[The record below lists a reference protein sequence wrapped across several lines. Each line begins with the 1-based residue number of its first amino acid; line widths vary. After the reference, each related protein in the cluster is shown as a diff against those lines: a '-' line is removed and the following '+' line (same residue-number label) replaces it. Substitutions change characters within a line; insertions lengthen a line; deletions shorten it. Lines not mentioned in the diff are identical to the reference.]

1 MEVVDRAQR
10 NFIEIMSRKYCNV
23 RASWEMKLEIESRLN
38 SSESL
43 KSPQVHRLH
52 SNALTSLCVGSFL
65 YRSLIFGTATNSA
78 IFSQSQIQ
86 IPYKQTGC
94 PDWTFLFIFQIC
106 SQPRV
111 DLCVK
116 CSILV
121 QSGEVVLGCIR
132 ERVRR
137 RSYIHLEYQRLCA
150 ATGSLTEGYRCI
162 L

>member
-1 MEVVDRAQR
+1 MEVVDRTQR
-10 NFIEIMSRKYCNV
+10 NFIEIMSRKYCNA
-23 RASWEMKLEIESRLN
+23 RASWEMKLEIESGLN

-52 SNALTSLCVGSFL
+52 SNALTSLCVGNFL

-78 IFSQSQIQ
+78 IF
-86 IPYKQTGC
+86 GC
-94 PDWTFLFIFQIC
+94 PDWTFPFIFQIC

>member
-1 MEVVDRAQR
+1 MEVVDRTQR
-10 NFIEIMSRKYCNV
+10 NFIEIMNRKYCNA
-23 RASWEMKLEIESRLN
+23 RASWEMKLEIKSGLN

-43 KSPQVHRLH
+43 KSHKVHRLH
-52 SNALTSLCVGSFL
+52 SNALTSLCMGSFL

-78 IFSQSQIQ
+78 SFSQFQIP

-94 PDWTFLFIFQIC
+94 SDSHFPFIFQIC

-111 DLCVK
+111 DLWVK
-116 CSILV
+116 CSLLV

-132 ERVRR
+132 ERERR
-137 RSYIHLEYQRLCA
+137 RSYIHLECQRLWA
-150 ATGSLTEGYRCI
+150 ATGSLKEGYRCI